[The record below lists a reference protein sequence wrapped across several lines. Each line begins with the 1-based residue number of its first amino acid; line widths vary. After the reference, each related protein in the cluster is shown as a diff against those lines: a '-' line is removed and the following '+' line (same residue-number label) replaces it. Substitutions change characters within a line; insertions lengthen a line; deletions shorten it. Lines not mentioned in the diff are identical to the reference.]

1 MNYELQFFRA
11 YYNELLYV
19 KNGKKPTKH
28 QTSAMLLGDKETVF
42 RLFSVL
48 GDIKWIARYLQDK
61 EIMFA

>member
-48 GDIKWIARYLQDK
+48 GDIK
-61 EIMFA
+61 